1 MYYNGAKNFL
11 ISFLV
16 SLFTSI
22 IVCLIF
28 FFVVP
33 LARTSPTDTM
43 VPDLIGS
50 TTEQARVIAE
60 SRGLLLVVG
69 GEEENERVAANLI
82 CRQAPL
88 PGSAVRNKST
98 VTVFISQGSSY
109 IILPD
114 FTGQGLSAATV
125 RLSELGLKVGEV
137 RSEENASIDKDKII
151 STIPNAGSRVNKGD
165 LISVVLSRGVEL
177 ARAPRLIGKSLSSA
191 KRIIEDSGF
200 QVGNIS
206 WEVSTEFNV
215 GIVMRQSPSAGSMVK
230 KGSAISLVVATVL
243 E

>member
-1 MYYNGAKNFL
+1 MYYNGAKSFL

-33 LARTSPTDTM
+33 LTKTPPADTM

-69 GEEENERVAANLI
+69 GEEENEKVAENLI

-88 PGSAVRNKST
+88 PGSAVKNKST
-98 VTVFISQGSSY
+98 VTVFVSQGSSH

-125 RLSELGLKVGEV
+125 RLSELGLRVGEV
-137 RSEENASIDKDKII
+137 KSEEHSSIDKDKII

-165 LISVVLSRGVEL
+165 LISVVLSRGIEQ

-191 KRIIEDSGF
+191 KRIIESNGF
-200 QVGNIS
+200 KVGNIS

-215 GIVMRQSPSAGSMVK
+215 GIIMRQSPSAGSMVK
-230 KGSAISLVVATVL
+230 KGSAINLVVATVL